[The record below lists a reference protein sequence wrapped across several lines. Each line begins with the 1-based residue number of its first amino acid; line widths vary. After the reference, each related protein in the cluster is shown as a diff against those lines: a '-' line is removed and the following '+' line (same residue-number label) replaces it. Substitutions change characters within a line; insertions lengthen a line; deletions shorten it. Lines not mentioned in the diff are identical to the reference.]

1 MITGDPMINKK
12 KNTKKD
18 DTSNSTVIKV
28 MLLGFLIGNMIY
40 AVIAF
45 LTGDMQYIP
54 EVLLKTGICLI
65 IHIILLLGVTAL
77 EIFEN
82 RNWRIKNR
90 VGTDLGSEYKTLKC
104 SAFYYMMYICTFL
117 LTLMLIAF
125 LYLWYRDERE
135 TLIES
140 YHNGGLTTGI
150 VYMIFMYL
158 VSIYCFFR
166 YTCQKVFYTEHFI
179 YHVSFFKK
187 ETVTWSQIQT
197 IKYCY
202 KKKKQKFVF
211 TTYDHKTITLRS
223 DILYDGWADFE
234 EYVLDMA
241 DIYEIAIN

>member
-1 MITGDPMINKK
+1 MINKK
-12 KNTKKD
+12 KSTKKN
-18 DTSNSTVIKV
+18 DTSNSMVIKV
-28 MLLGFLIGNMIY
+28 MLLGFLGGNMIY

-45 LTGDMQYIP
+45 LMGDMQYIP
-54 EVLLKTGICLI
+54 EVLTKTGACLV
-65 IHIILLLGVTAL
+65 IHTILLLGVTAL
-77 EIFEN
+77 EHIED

-104 SAFYYMMYICTFL
+104 SATYYMLYICTFL
-117 LTLMLIAF
+117 LTLMLIAL
-125 LYLWYRDERE
+125 LYLWYQDERE

-140 YHNGGLTTGI
+140 YRNGGLTTDI
-150 VYMIFMYL
+150 VYIIFMYL

-166 YTCQKVFYTEHFI
+166 YTCQKVFYTELSI

-187 ETVTWSQIQT
+187 EKVTWSQIQT
-197 IKYCY
+197 IKYRY
-202 KKKKQKFVF
+202 KKKKEKFIF
-211 TTYDHKTITLRS
+211 TTHDHKTITLRS

>member
-1 MITGDPMINKK
+1 MINKK

-28 MLLGFLIGNMIY
+28 MLLGFLGGNMIY

-54 EVLLKTGICLI
+54 EVLLKTGACLI

-104 SAFYYMMYICTFL
+104 SAAYYMIYVCTFL
-117 LTLMLIAF
+117 LTLMLIAL
-125 LYLWYRDERE
+125 LYLWYQDERE

-166 YTCQKVFYTEHFI
+166 YTCQKVFYTELSI

-187 ETVTWSQIQT
+187 EKVTWSQIQT
-197 IKYCY
+197 IKYRY
-202 KKKKQKFVF
+202 KKKKQKFIF
-211 TTYDHKTITLRS
+211 TTHDHKTITLRS